1 MPIIHV
7 NAWEGLGPEKA
18 KTIIQNITKVFMDM
32 EVPPQAIRVIIHE
45 VQKTHWGIG
54 GEPASE
60 KTAIMREKISLARFT
75 FIPARK
81 AKFSSKLP
89 IIGLSL
95 AFLLLLNISS
105 RATGGLRVGIVHSL
119 TSGELSLYLRVA
131 ISSLEVTMSG
141 MIMSL
146 MPTLILV

>member
-1 MPIIHV
+1 
-7 NAWEGLGPEKA
+7 
-18 KTIIQNITKVFMDM
+18 
-32 EVPPQAIRVIIHE
+32 
-45 VQKTHWGIG
+45 
-54 GEPASE
+54 
-60 KTAIMREKISLARFT
+60 MREKISLVRFT

-105 RATGGLRVGIVHSL
+105 RATGGLRVGIVHNL
-119 TSGELSLYLRVA
+119 TSGQLSLYLRVA

-146 MPTLILV
+146 VPTLILV